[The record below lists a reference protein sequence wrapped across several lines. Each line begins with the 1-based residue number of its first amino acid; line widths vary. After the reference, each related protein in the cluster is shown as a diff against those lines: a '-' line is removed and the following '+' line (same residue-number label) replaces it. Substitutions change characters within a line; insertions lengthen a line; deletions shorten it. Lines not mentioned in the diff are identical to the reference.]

1 MRALRLMCVT
11 ALILAIDVRVA
22 GAQSN
27 PWTDK
32 VRVSVNVGGQ
42 LSSTTFTSTAAPLI
56 YLEPATITT
65 SYTTPKGLLFD
76 GGFLVRVA
84 GNFGVGAGLS
94 AYSAHH
100 DAAVNGSIPHPFF
113 FNTPRTLSGTAASLQ
128 RSEVTANIQAAYVLV
143 SSHLDVV
150 FAGGPS
156 IFRVGQDLV
165 SNVVLAETYPYDTV
179 TFTSATTERA
189 EKTKLG
195 FNVGADVG
203 YRLSHNV
210 GVGGLV
216 RYSRVSLSLPLAG
229 SASGVSVDAGG
240 LQVGGGVRFYF

>member
-1 MRALRLMCVT
+1 MRALHLMCVA
-11 ALILAIDVRVA
+11 ALILAIDVQVA

-27 PWTDK
+27 LWTDK
-32 VRVSVNVGGQ
+32 VRVSVNVGAQ
-42 LSSTTFTSTAAPLI
+42 LSTTFTSTATPVI

-65 SYTTPKGLLFD
+65 SYAAPKGTLFD

-100 DAAVNGSIPHPFF
+100 DATVTGSIPHPFF
-113 FNTPRTLSGTAASLQ
+113 FNTPRALSGTASSL
-128 RSEVTANIQAAYVLV
+128 RRREIAANIQAAYVLT

-156 IFRVGQDLV
+156 IFRVSQNLV
-165 SNVVLAETYPYDTV
+165 SNVVLVETYPYDTV
-179 TFTSATTERA
+179 SFTSATTERA
-189 EKTKLG
+189 EKTNLG

-203 YRLSHNV
+203 YRLSHSV

-216 RYSRVSLSLPLAG
+216 RYSRASLLLPLTN
-229 SASGVSVDAGG
+229 SPDVNVNAGG